1 MERGVGALHLVGN
14 GESERGHAARA
25 AWAQL
30 QGGATIRQ
38 SRDIVAA
45 LAATAAGPEVLVLLE
60 PDPPSIFTALEAR
73 DRRGMPRW
81 AVLPESVEDMVSSD
95 FAKADWSVP
104 LLARAILAAGA
115 LLDLRRENHRLR
127 GDLATIGRRL
137 PHDLR
142 APLAAITSAVQAS
155 DEPGVDATAA
165 AVFRRAISTGVVEA
179 SDLIDRVARVLFAS
193 ARPIVLGPVNMEEVL
208 WQACDRLDGRV
219 RAVGATIVRGS
230 RWPAVN
236 GVPAFVELIW
246 THLLSNS
253 LQHGGPTPHITIGCD
268 PVRPP
273 RFWIRDNGPGVPKFK
288 RGQLFY
294 PFDRLNEL
302 SAPHGYGLSLVQ
314 RLVELQGGT
323 TGYDPQPAPG
333 GTFFFT
339 LP

>member
-1 MERGVGALHLVGN
+1 MERGVGALHLVGEA
-14 GESERGHAARA
+14 ESERGYATRA

-30 QGGATIRQ
+30 QGGPTIRH
-38 SRDIVAA
+38 SRHIVAA

-60 PDPPSIFTALEAR
+60 PDPPSILAALEAR
-73 DRRGMPRW
+73 DPRGMPRW
-81 AVLPESVEDMVSSD
+81 AVLPGSAEDMASPE

-104 LLARAILAAGA
+104 LLAHAIRSAGA
-115 LLDLRRENHRLR
+115 LLELRRENHRLR

-142 APLAAITSAVQAS
+142 APLAAISSAVQAC
-155 DEPGVDATAA
+155 DEPGVDVAA
-165 AVFRRAISTGVVEA
+165 LAIFRRAISTGVLEA
-179 SDLIDRVARVLFAS
+179 SDLIDRVGRVLFAS
-193 ARPIVLGPVNMEEVL
+193 ARPIVLAPLNMEEVL
-208 WQACDRLDGRV
+208 WQACERLDARV

-230 RWPAVN
+230 HWPAVN

-268 PVRPP
+268 PAAPA

-302 SAPHGYGLSLVQ
+302 NAPRGYGLPLVQ
-314 RLVELQGGT
+314 RLVELQGGI
-323 TGYDPQPAPG
+323 TGYDPLPAPG

-339 LP
+339 LQ